1 VQEATVRGENLTQ
14 RRGSGLERV
23 EVNSTITPIGIKE
36 DTRKVSKA
44 KMAIK
49 RSLVTVCEDSG
60 TTAGSQTNGDSK

>member
-1 VQEATVRGENLTQ
+1 MQGATLSRENSTQ
-14 RRGSGLERV
+14 RRGSSLDRV

-36 DTRKVSKA
+36 YTRKVSKA

-60 TTAGSQTNGDSK
+60 ITAGNQNRWRQ

>member
-1 VQEATVRGENLTQ
+1 MRGENLTQ

-36 DTRKVSKA
+36 DIRKVSKA

-49 RSLVTVCEDSG
+49 RSLMTVCEDSG
-60 TTAGSQTNGDSK
+60 TTAGNQNQWRQ